1 MDRSETVRRLTLCK
15 STLISLRS
23 VERTASPDRKC
34 FTIIGDRNYDGTLRG
49 SGGKGTS
56 GGGSGGEDVC
66 FTAPFIHCPENSQ
79 FDKYTPLWNAHI
91 HSKNLEKYVSQ
102 PCPCR

>member
-1 MDRSETVRRLTLCK
+1 MSGKFVTLAQYVGRF
-15 STLISLRS
+15 I
-23 VERTASPDRKC
+23 VHQKC
-34 FTIIGDRNYDGTLRG
+34 DVIFTCGNDTIIGDRNYDGTLRG

-66 FTAPFIHCPENSQ
+66 FTAPFIHCPENRQ